1 MISARGVNSSE
12 NQIHSY
18 KFQTFYFISLFQTFW
33 VSLLGR
39 FINLLFS
46 SCFLFFTRNLHL
58 SSSKSSFS
66 STNILCSTRDLAL
79 LKPPEKSSSTFCRRR
94 LFRLSSDLLRAF
106 KVLLSHQDPKFHNV
120 KSFTKIVWKRSKFCD
135 QIIWSLSW
143 NHLKFASICDNNN
156 TEIEYNLN
164 RKYKL
169 SHFVLPHRN
178 LAQSPDQFL
187 DLEFYN

>member
-1 MISARGVNSSE
+1 MGDQWLNDRWVLAIIRISDFISMISARGVNSSE

-46 SCFLFFTRNLHL
+46 SCFLFFTRNLLL

-120 KSFTKIVWKRSKFCD
+120 KSFTKIVWKKIKVLRPN
-135 QIIWSLSW
+135 QMVII
-143 NHLKFASICDNNN
+143 LKSFEIC
-156 TEIEYNLN
+156 IYLWQ
-164 RKYKL
+164 RQ
-169 SHFVLPHRN
+169 HRN
-178 LAQSPDQFL
+178 WIQSK
-187 DLEFYN
+187 